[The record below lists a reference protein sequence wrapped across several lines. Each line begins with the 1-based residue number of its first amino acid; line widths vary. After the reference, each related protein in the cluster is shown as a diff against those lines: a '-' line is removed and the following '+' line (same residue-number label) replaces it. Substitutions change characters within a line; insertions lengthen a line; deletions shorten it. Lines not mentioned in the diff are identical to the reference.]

1 MMTNGRE
8 LDGREVYQIKV
19 QGGLSENWSDWFN
32 GMTITVEN
40 ESDGPPVTTLTGT
53 VDQSALHG
61 ILAKIRDLNL
71 KLVSF
76 TRVESEEPDSNPQ
89 QGGE

>member
-19 QGGLSENWSDWFN
+19 QGGLPENWSDWFN

-40 ESDGPPVTTLTGT
+40 ESNDSPVTTLTGT

-76 TRVESEEPDSNPQ
+76 TQVESEEPDSNPQ

>member
-1 MMTNGRE
+1 MTNGRE

-19 QGGLSENWSDWFN
+19 QGGLPENWSDWFN

-40 ESDGPPVTTLTGT
+40 ESDGPPVTTLTST

-76 TRVESEEPDSNPQ
+76 TQVESEEPDSNPQ

>member
-19 QGGLSENWSDWFN
+19 QGGLPENWSDWFN

-61 ILAKIRDLNL
+61 ILAKIRDLTEIG
-71 KLVSF
+71 LVYSGRVGG
-76 TRVESEEPDSNPQ
+76 TRFESTARR
-89 QGGE
+89 

>member
-8 LDGREVYQIKV
+8 LDRREVYQIKV
-19 QGGLSENWSDWFN
+19 QGGLPQNWSDWFS

-76 TRVESEEPDSNPQ
+76 TQVESEEPDSNPQ

>member
-8 LDGREVYQIKV
+8 LGGREVYQIKV
-19 QGGLSENWSDWFN
+19 QGGLPENWSDWFN

-40 ESDGPPVTTLTGT
+40 ESDGPPVTTLTGAL
-53 VDQSALHG
+53 DQSALHG

-76 TRVESEEPDSNPQ
+76 TQVESEEPDSNPQ

>member
-19 QGGLSENWSDWFN
+19 QGGLPQNWSDWFS

-76 TRVESEEPDSNPQ
+76 TQVESEEPDSNP
-89 QGGE
+89 

>member
-8 LDGREVYQIKV
+8 LDGREVYQIRV
-19 QGGLSENWSDWFN
+19 QGELPENWSDWFN

-40 ESDGPPVTTLTGT
+40 ESNGPPVTTLTGT

-76 TRVESEEPDSNPQ
+76 TQVESGEPDSNPQ

>member
-1 MMTNGRE
+1 MITDGHE
-8 LDGREVYQIKV
+8 CDGREVFQIKV
-19 QGGLSENWSDWFN
+19 QGGLPEGWSDWFN
-32 GMTITVEN
+32 GMTITVES
-40 ESDGPPVTTLTGT
+40 ESDDPPVTTLTGAL
-53 VDQSALHG
+53 DQSALHG
-61 ILAKIRDLNL
+61 VLAKIRDLNL

>member
-19 QGGLSENWSDWFN
+19 QGGLPEGWSGWFN
-32 GMTITVEN
+32 GMTIKVEN

-76 TRVESEEPDSNPQ
+76 TQVESEEPDSNPQ

>member
-1 MMTNGRE
+1 MVTNGRE

-19 QGGLSENWSDWFN
+19 QGGLPENWSDWFN

-76 TRVESEEPDSNPQ
+76 TEVESEEPDSNPQ

>member
-1 MMTNGRE
+1 
-8 LDGREVYQIKV
+8 
-19 QGGLSENWSDWFN
+19 
-32 GMTITVEN
+32 VEN

-76 TRVESEEPDSNPQ
+76 TQVESEEPDSNPQ

>member
-19 QGGLSENWSDWFN
+19 QGELPENWSDWFN

-76 TRVESEEPDSNPQ
+76 TQAESEEPDSNPQ

>member
-19 QGGLSENWSDWFN
+19 QGGLPENWSDWFN
-32 GMTITVEN
+32 GMTITVES
-40 ESDGPPVTTLTGT
+40 ESDDPPVTTLTGAL
-53 VDQSALHG
+53 DQSALHG
-61 ILAKIRDLNL
+61 VLAKIRDLNL

>member
-19 QGGLSENWSDWFN
+19 QGGLPENWSDWFN

-76 TRVESEEPDSNPQ
+76 TQVESGEPDSNPQ

>member
-19 QGGLSENWSDWFN
+19 QGELPESWSDWFN
-32 GMTITVEN
+32 GMAITVEN
-40 ESDGPPVTTLTGT
+40 ESNGPPVTTLTGT

-76 TRVESEEPDSNPQ
+76 TQVESEEPDSNPQ

>member
-1 MMTNGRE
+1 MVTNGRKH
-8 LDGREVYQIKV
+8 DGREVYQIKV
-19 QGGLSENWSDWFN
+19 QGGLPENWSDWFN

-40 ESDGPPVTTLTGT
+40 ESNGPPVTTLTGT

-76 TRVESEEPDSNPQ
+76 TQVESEEPDSNPQ